1 MKQWLLTKALDIV
14 GRAIEDSAMDWIEK
28 GKCRTFLGII
38 RTNLA
43 VSRPEPKRV
52 KVDVEQL
59 IFEGVWRNE

>member
-14 GRAIEDSAMDWIEK
+14 GRAIEDSSMGRTEK

-52 KVDVEQL
+52 KVDVKRL
-59 IFEGVWRNE
+59 IFEEV

>member
-14 GRAIEDSAMDWIEK
+14 GQAIEDSAMGRIEK

-43 VSRPEPKRV
+43 VSRPEPKRI
-52 KVDVEQL
+52 KVEVEGL
-59 IFEGVWRNE
+59 IFEEV